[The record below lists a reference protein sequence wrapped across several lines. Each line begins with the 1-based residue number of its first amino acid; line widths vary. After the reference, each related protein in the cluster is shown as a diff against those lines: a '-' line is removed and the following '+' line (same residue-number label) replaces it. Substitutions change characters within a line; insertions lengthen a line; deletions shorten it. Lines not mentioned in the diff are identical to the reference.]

1 MKIKKSQI
9 IGNTLSIMI
18 CAMLGGSL
26 RYWLSQ
32 VISLWPMLGIN
43 LSGCLILGGLTF
55 YWLERKPLA
64 EWITVGLG
72 TGLLGAFTS
81 FSSFTLDVVKMTSP
95 GLVWGYVLLG
105 IGGGLLAT
113 ASGCYIGHYLGTR
126 EVRR

>member
-1 MKIKKSQI
+1 
-9 IGNTLSIMI
+9 MI

-32 VISLWPMLGIN
+32 VIPLWPMLGIN

-95 GLVWGYVLLG
+95 GLVWGYMLLS
-105 IGGGLLAT
+105 IGGGLLVT
-113 ASGCYIGHYLGTR
+113 AGGCYIGHYLGTR

>member
-1 MKIKKSQI
+1 MKNKGSQI
-9 IGNTLSIMI
+9 ISNTLSIMV

-32 VISLWPMLGIN
+32 VVSLWPMLVIN

-55 YWLERKPLA
+55 YWLERKSLA

-81 FSSFTLDVVKMTSP
+81 FSSFTLDVVKMTNS
-95 GLVWGYVLLG
+95 GLVWGYVLLS

-113 ASGCYIGHYLGTR
+113 AGGCYIGHYLGTR
-126 EVRR
+126 RVRQ

>member
-9 IGNTLSIMI
+9 IGNTLSIMV

-32 VISLWPMLGIN
+32 VISLWPMLIIN

-95 GLVWGYVLLG
+95 GLVWEYVLLG